1 MNTRTIVLILALLTL
16 ISTATGGYLYYHSI
30 QKAAVKG
37 IDSNFAQATE
47 DLKDNIIRAIAINQS
62 QVKAMSLL
70 VRIQK
75 ALLNQEQE
83 TLSQANRALD
93 DFAEGFAL
101 DVCYLMDSSGKPI
114 ASSNRNDQDSFVGHN
129 YSFRPYFTE
138 AIKGK
143 PVIYMALGLTSGSRG
158 IFVSHPVYSAAGG
171 QPIGVVVI
179 KASARELDK
188 ALSRNKKGISLLIH
202 SSGIIFASN
211 QENLIL
217 KLFSKPSPEELLRIA
232 KTEQFGKG
240 PWNWSGFEEKADKKV
255 VDSSGEIYLIQEVGL
270 ADCPGWKIVSL
281 YSVRAIY
288 GNINPFV
295 GKAGYV
301 AIPLCL
307 LFVGAVIVLYVMAQR
322 DITERKRAEESLKE
336 TTAFLNTLLNAIPA
350 PIFYKDTDGRYIGFN
365 KSFEEFF
372 GKTKQELVGKSV
384 FDISPRELAE
394 VYHAK
399 DLGLL
404 HNPGTQVYDFQV
416 KDTRGVVRDV
426 VFHKSTFCDS
436 QGEVLGLI
444 GAILD
449 ITERKRMEQEKANL
463 IIELQKSLSEIKQLS
478 RILPICA
485 SCKKIR
491 DDEGYWK
498 EVETYISDHSE
509 AQFSHGICP
518 DCIRKLYPEIADEM
532 FGHSEK
538 DKKK

>member
-1 MNTRTIVLILALLTL
+1 
-16 ISTATGGYLYYHSI
+16 
-30 QKAAVKG
+30 
-37 IDSNFAQATE
+37 
-47 DLKDNIIRAIAINQS
+47 
-62 QVKAMSLL
+62 
-70 VRIQK
+70 
-75 ALLNQEQE
+75 
-83 TLSQANRALD
+83 
-93 DFAEGFAL
+93 
-101 DVCYLMDSSGKPI
+101 MDSSGKTI

-188 ALSRNKKGISLLIH
+188 ALSRNRKGISLLVH

-211 QENLIL
+211 QEDLIL

-288 GNINPFV
+288 GKIDTLV
-295 GKAGYV
+295 GKSGYV
-301 AIPLCL
+301 ALFLFL
-307 LFVGAVIVLYVMAQR
+307 LLGGAVIGLYVMAHR
-322 DITERKRAEESLKE
+322 
-336 TTAFLNTLLNAIPA
+336 
-350 PIFYKDTDGRYIGFN
+350 
-365 KSFEEFF
+365 
-372 GKTKQELVGKSV
+372 
-384 FDISPRELAE
+384 
-394 VYHAK
+394 
-399 DLGLL
+399 
-404 HNPGTQVYDFQV
+404 
-416 KDTRGVVRDV
+416 
-426 VFHKSTFCDS
+426 
-436 QGEVLGLI
+436 
-444 GAILD
+444 D

-491 DDEGYWK
+491 DDKGYWN
-498 EVETYISDHSE
+498 EVEMYISDHSE
-509 AQFSHGICP
+509 TQFSHGICP
-518 DCIRKLYPEIADEM
+518 DCMRKLYPEIADEV
-532 FGHSEK
+532 FNRLEK
-538 DKKK
+538 NEKE

>member
-30 QKAAVKG
+30 QKAAIKETDKEIVER
-37 IDSNFAQATE
+37 TE
-47 DLKDNIIRAIAINQS
+47 DLKNDIVWLITANLN

-70 VRIQK
+70 ERIQK
-75 ALLNQEQE
+75 ALVNQDQA
-83 TLSQANRALD
+83 TLSAANKALD

-101 DVCYLMDSSGKPI
+101 DVCYLMDSSGKTI